1 MKMKDNSNI
10 LDKLYIIIVLNI
22 IPSALYGLIKIPSG
36 LYTALY
42 AAVYFIQTL
51 IIIFAIIRD
60 KSIKVRKKH
69 ILLSALLIA
78 IAISIVVYN
87 IVVWGDIA
95 SSEYISLIANA
106 INIVVLISISS
117 QATIYKKNL
126 ATFYR
131 RIIILGI
138 ISAIINVA
146 LNYNKIFNLAAL
158 TNSYSANFSSFF
170 PNRNQYGMFI
180 LACIVSLVN
189 LEILTK
195 MPKKRFIFCMI
206 LFIAMLILSMSRNSI
221 LGLLIFAGIYLI
233 ISENKVTKNRLLA
246 AVIIFVV
253 SIFSIFG
260 MIQNERLYDTV
271 NTMFLRTE
279 TIGSASGRSEV
290 WQNGISIGS
299 KYNPITGVG
308 RERSI
313 ELNNVEFNNSLEHFH
328 STYIQTYAMYGVL
341 GLILLIG
348 ALINIISKIKKLP
361 VKSRFRAS
369 LLAMMFAFVVMSI
382 FETMTRFSIGYA
394 DTMGMIFYFTIP
406 LLIIS
411 NKSSFLEND
420 TSKSTIAAT

>member
-1 MKMKDNSNI
+1 MKMKKNSNI

-22 IPSALYGLIKIPSG
+22 IPSALYGLIKIPNG

-42 AAVYFIQTL
+42 AAVFFIQTL

-60 KSIKVRKKH
+60 KSVKVRKKH
-69 ILLSALLIA
+69 ILLSVLLIA
-78 IAISIVVYN
+78 IAMSIVVYN

-95 SSEYISLIANA
+95 SSEYISLIANI

-117 QATIYKKNL
+117 QATIHKKDL
-126 ATFYR
+126 VKFYR

-170 PNRNQYGMFI
+170 PNRNQYGMFMF
-180 LACIVSLVN
+180 ACIVSLVN
-189 LEILTK
+189 LKILTK
-195 MPKKRFIFCMI
+195 MSNKRFIFCMI
-206 LFIAMLILSMSRNSI
+206 LFIAMLVLSMSRNSV
-221 LGLLIFAGIYLI
+221 LGLLIFTGIYLI
-233 ISENKVTKNRLLA
+233 SSERKVTKNRLLV
-246 AVIIFVV
+246 AVIIFIL

-260 MIQNERLYDTV
+260 MIQNEKLYNTI

-290 WQNGISIGS
+290 WRNGITIGS

-313 ELNNVEFNNSLEHFH
+313 ELNNVEFNNSLEYFH
-328 STYIQTYAMYGVL
+328 STYIQTYAMYGIF
-341 GLILLIG
+341 GLMLLIG
-348 ALINIISKIKKLP
+348 VLISIISKIKKLP
-361 VKSRFRAS
+361 VESRFRAS

-394 DTMGMIFYFTIP
+394 DTMGMVFYFTLP
-406 LLIIS
+406 LIIVS
-411 NKSSFLEND
+411 NKDSFLYSENLP
-420 TSKSTIAAT
+420 KK